1 MVLRLHLKTNVSCKF
16 FNQGIRKN
24 EDGITEDEE
33 NFDEAIKSV
42 NMALVPTRV
51 RQYCMCHSL
60 WLISN
65 TCICN
70 YSCVKCEVRFCLDF
84 VSDTKW
90 SRKTVQWS
98 MCN

>member
-1 MVLRLHLKTNVSCKF
+1 MYLTCEF

-60 WLISN
+60 
-65 TCICN
+65 
-70 YSCVKCEVRFCLDF
+70 
-84 VSDTKW
+84 
-90 SRKTVQWS
+90 
-98 MCN
+98 

>member
-1 MVLRLHLKTNVSCKF
+1 MVLRLHLNTNVSCQF

-60 WLISN
+60 WLIIN

-70 YSCVKCEVRFCLDF
+70 
-84 VSDTKW
+84 
-90 SRKTVQWS
+90 
-98 MCN
+98 

>member
-1 MVLRLHLKTNVSCKF
+1 MVLRLHLNTNVSCKF

-51 RQYCMCHSL
+51 RQ
-60 WLISN
+60 
-65 TCICN
+65 
-70 YSCVKCEVRFCLDF
+70 
-84 VSDTKW
+84 
-90 SRKTVQWS
+90 
-98 MCN
+98 